1 METFNFYF
9 DDEFLGII
17 GYDKNKEEY
26 MFKPVNKEAEFPPE
40 FSTEPFSRKAKEVIT
55 SDIVR
60 EFIEDRIVP
69 EDRQLLNRVLEGL
82 ELNYYDPWEV
92 FVRTSGMM
100 HHDYYWIDSYGMNN
114 ASQHVRRTNRLP
126 IWGGKHR
133 HNIDMVTDNFI
144 GGRIFGYLKK

>member
-9 DDEFLGII
+9 DNEFLVII
-17 GYDKNKEEY
+17 GYDKSKEEY
-26 MFKPVNKEAEFPPE
+26 MFNPVDKEAEFPPE
-40 FSTEPFSRKAKEVIT
+40 FSTELFSRKAKEIIT
-55 SDIVR
+55 SDMVKD
-60 EFIEDRIVP
+60 FIEDRIVP

-82 ELNYYDPWEV
+82 GLNYYDPWEV

-126 IWGGKHR
+126 IWNGKER
-133 HNIDMVTDNFI
+133 HNT
-144 GGRIFGYLKK
+144 